1 MPICISG
8 CASICLDI
16 HLFCRSACSL
26 VWLSDNPSGN
36 LVVRLH
42 IRQSIW
48 LDICLSAHPFAS
60 VCICICLRLH
70 IWQSVLLLQHLSAN
84 LFCQPVL
91 QDVHLLPAHLV
102 VCLPFWMH
110 ICCCSNACTACCI
123 SACSAFCI
131 SVRLVARQSFWQHV
145 WRSVCSSACSA
156 GCSSCCSFC
165 HSFCYLF
172 CCPFCCLF

>member
-60 VCICICLRLH
+60 VCICICLRLY
-70 IWQSVLLLQHLSAN
+70 IWQSVLLLLHLSAN
-84 LFCQPVL
+84 LSIC
-91 QDVHLLPAHLV
+91 
-102 VCLPFWMH
+102 CMH
-110 ICCCSNACTACCI
+110 I
-123 SACSAFCI
+123 
-131 SVRLVARQSFWQHV
+131 W
-145 WRSVCSSACSA
+145 SSACLNA
-156 GCSSCCSFC
+156 YLLLPECLHCCSSIWLSFC
-165 HSFCYLF
+165 LPARVSVLLAAYL
-172 CCPFCCLF
+172 